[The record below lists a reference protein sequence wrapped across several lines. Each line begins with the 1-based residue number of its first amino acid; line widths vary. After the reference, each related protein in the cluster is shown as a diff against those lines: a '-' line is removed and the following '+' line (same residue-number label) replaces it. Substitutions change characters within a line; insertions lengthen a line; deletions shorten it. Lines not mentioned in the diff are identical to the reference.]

1 LTRLGFPNK
10 NFFKIKINHLVK
22 DKFPEKEDKKNTF
35 RLQNEAKTKLNT
47 IFLLKI
53 CMYEILVEQ
62 LAFAFLN
69 FSFLYNKKTET
80 LDPPDRKP
88 WPHIFL
94 HKLLQAQAQL
104 GLKVHV
110 VVHALKLIHRVSKNK
125 N

>member
-1 LTRLGFPNK
+1 LLFSD
-10 NFFKIKINHLVK
+10 FHL
-22 DKFPEKEDKKNTF
+22 
-35 RLQNEAKTKLNT
+35 
-47 IFLLKI
+47 
-53 CMYEILVEQ
+53 
-62 LAFAFLN
+62 
-69 FSFLYNKKTET
+69 KKTET

-125 N
+125 NGGVYAQLLKFHKEGE